1 MLNKNGERELAYVVL
16 IDVIEP
22 IQGSDNCEC
31 AVIGGWH
38 VMVRKGEF
46 CPGDPAIYFE
56 IDSKLD
62 ADNPAFAFMASKKY
76 RVKTQKYTF
85 GGKGNFISQGLVMSA
100 DNFGWTVA
108 NPCNHPHCQS
118 DNCNT
123 CNHSKLCIV
132 DDKGNHHY
140 ANDESRFLTKCLN
153 ITYYVVEDN
162 DRKAPS
168 VDKYQK
174 MINRN
179 PDLMKNRF
187 FRWLYKRSFGKK
199 ILFFFFGKKNV
210 RVWPE
215 WVSKT
220 DEERVQ
226 NMPWIL
232 KNKDPWIVTEKIDGS
247 SATYTMKRG
256 PAKYLWNIPKNEFY
270 VCSRNVV
277 FETPDKP
284 CFYTNNIYWEI
295 AEKYHIKNVL
305 EDILREHPEWDWV
318 TIQGEIYG
326 PKVQKRDYSKKEHDF
341 AAFNFITSKTGRL
354 NSIKARG
361 FIGAYGI
368 PWVPI
373 LYGDYILPDSVDQLL
388 AAAEGNSVIDGGPRE
403 GWVLRAQ
410 DGGQSFKAVS
420 NSFLLKFH

>member
-1 MLNKNGERELAYVVL
+1 
-16 IDVIEP
+16 
-22 IQGSDNCEC
+22 
-31 AVIGGWH
+31 
-38 VMVRKGEF
+38 
-46 CPGDPAIYFE
+46 
-56 IDSKLD
+56 
-62 ADNPAFAFMASKKY
+62 
-76 RVKTQKYTF
+76 
-85 GGKGNFISQGLVMSA
+85 
-100 DNFGWTVA
+100 
-108 NPCNHPHCQS
+108 
-118 DNCNT
+118 
-123 CNHSKLCIV
+123 
-132 DDKGNHHY
+132 
-140 ANDESRFLTKCLN
+140 
-153 ITYYVVEDN
+153 
-162 DRKAPS
+162 
-168 VDKYQK
+168 

-187 FRWLYKRSFGKK
+187 FRWLYKHSFGKK

-232 KNKDPWIVTEKIDGS
+232 KSKDPWIVTEKIDGS

-256 PAKYLWNIPKNEFY
+256 PAKYLWSIPKNEFY

-284 CFYTNNIYWEI
+284 CFYANNIYWEI

-326 PKVQKRDYSKKEHDF
+326 PHVQKRDYSKKEHDF
-341 AAFNFITSKTGRL
+341 AAFNFITSKTGRW
-354 NSIKARG
+354 NSVKAKEY
-361 FIGAYGI
+361 ICEYGI

-373 LYGDYILPDSVDQLL
+373 LYDNYILPDSVDELL
-388 AAAEGNSVIDGGPRE
+388 AEAEGNSVIDNGPRE